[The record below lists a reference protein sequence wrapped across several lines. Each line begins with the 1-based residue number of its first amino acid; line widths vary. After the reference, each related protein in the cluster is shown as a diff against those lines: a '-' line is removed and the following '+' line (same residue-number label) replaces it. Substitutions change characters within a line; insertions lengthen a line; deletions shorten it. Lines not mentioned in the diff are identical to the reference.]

1 MAEPSLLEQLSA
13 LPDEA
18 WHGSNPLSTAF
29 RDNPYPGLRA
39 LQENDPV
46 NLTPLG
52 VWRLTKYDDIA
63 TIMKNS
69 PVAMTLSDGTAPSF
83 DPLDTRGDFH
93 RFMLNMDGPEHLRLR
108 RLVIKAFTGKAV
120 KLMQH
125 AIDESVDN
133 AIEKGLAAGGM
144 DICADLAVDLPSRMI
159 CRIMG
164 IPESD
169 RLIFQRWA
177 GERTK
182 AFWARFLPETEQ
194 LKIREAGVALADYF
208 DRLVQER
215 RKNLQDDLV
224 SELIRAEDEGD
235 KLREGELVIQ
245 AIGLLVAAYETT
257 TGLIGNG
264 LLAFIK
270 NPEQRALLHSDS
282 SLLDNAV
289 DECLRYD
296 TPILFNWR
304 VLQEAVEIRGKTL
317 PADAVLWLMLGAGNR
332 DPDRFDDPDNFD
344 ISRKNIA
351 HLSFGGGS
359 HYCLGNQFAR
369 MEGRAAIGGFL
380 SRVPKIK
387 LIENEMEW
395 SNSFFRVLN
404 KLPVEFI

>member
-1 MAEPSLLEQLSA
+1 MTEPSLLEQLST

-18 WHGSNPLSTAF
+18 WGGSNPLSMEF

-39 LQENDPV
+39 LQKNDPV

-52 VWRLTKYDDIA
+52 VWRLTKYDDI
-63 TIMKNS
+63 TKIMKSS
-69 PVAMTLSDGTAPSF
+69 PVAMTLSDGGSPSF

-93 RFMLNMDGPEHLRLR
+93 KFMLNMDGPEHLRLR

-120 KLMQH
+120 KLMEY
-125 AIDESVDN
+125 AINEAVDN
-133 AIEKGLAAGGM
+133 AIEKGLAQGGM
-144 DICADLAVDLPSRMI
+144 DICEDLAVDLPSRMI

-169 RLIFQRWA
+169 RLIFQQWA

-194 LKIREAGVALADYF
+194 VKIRDAGAALSDYF
-208 DRLVQER
+208 DQLVKER
-215 RKNLQDDLV
+215 RKDPKDDLL

-235 KLREGELVIQ
+235 RLHEGELVIQ

-270 NPEQRALLHSDS
+270 HPGQRALLLSDS
-282 SLLDNAV
+282 SLLGNAV

-304 VLQEAVEIRGKTL
+304 VLREATEVRGKIL
-317 PADAVLWLMLGAGNR
+317 PADSVLWLMLGAGNR
-332 DPDRFDDPDNFD
+332 DPDRFDDPNSFD
-344 ISRKNIA
+344 ITRSDIT

-380 SRVPKIK
+380 DRVPKIR
-387 LIENEMEW
+387 LIEERMEW
-395 SNSFFRVLN
+395 SNSFFRVLA

>member
-1 MAEPSLLEQLSA
+1 
-13 LPDEA
+13 
-18 WHGSNPLSTAF
+18 
-29 RDNPYPGLRA
+29 
-39 LQENDPV
+39 
-46 NLTPLG
+46 
-52 VWRLTKYDDIA
+52 
-63 TIMKNS
+63 
-69 PVAMTLSDGTAPSF
+69 
-83 DPLDTRGDFH
+83 
-93 RFMLNMDGPEHLRLR
+93 
-108 RLVIKAFTGKAV
+108 
-120 KLMQH
+120 MQH

-282 SLLDNAV
+282 SLLDGAV

-317 PADAVLWLMLGAGNR
+317 PADSVLWLMLGAGNR
-332 DPDRFDDPDNFD
+332 DPDRFNDPDNFD

-387 LIENEMEW
+387 LIENKMEW